1 MAGVWERRGTVVAL
15 RLTGATEMTLG
26 EEIETFFLPRQSN
39 KTGRYPSEVGLLSAQ
54 RLPDSL

>member
-26 EEIETFFLPRQSN
+26 EETFFLPRQSN

-54 RLPDSL
+54 RLPGSL